1 MKITHLTAILALA
14 AFASSCANR
23 GIGPQG
29 GPVDSIPP
37 HIVKSIP
44 ENGTLNYQKKEIQL
58 RFDEYIQL
66 SNPSENILISPPQQ
80 KPAEITAVGKRI
92 KVALQEDLKENMTY
106 TIDFGE
112 AIQDNNEKN
121 PLKNYSFSFST
132 GEQIDSL
139 AIYGTLID
147 AENLNPLSGI
157 VVGFH
162 SDLAD
167 SSVSTRPFDR
177 IGRTNTDG
185 EFSILNIHQ
194 GTYRLYALDDVSR
207 DYVRQPGEGF
217 AFCDSLIV
225 PTIVVRSETDT
236 VWKDSLQGDSTIHY
250 ADSIYTAEYYF
261 YEPSDILLRFF
272 HEDKQH
278 QYFQR
283 IQRAERHRFT
293 LSFSAP
299 LRQMPELR
307 ALRPESDSLGKDTT
321 WRDFTQHILYQY
333 SPQKDTLICW
343 LTDSTVLNMD
353 SLRFALTYLKTDSAY
368 ALIPQT
374 DTLLAVFRQPQVPK
388 QKKKKQSTP
397 EKEIHQAG
405 KLGCN
410 AKQDF
415 HLADTLTITAPS
427 PLSTYSP
434 SGIHLAIKADTL
446 WQTLPFHLH
455 ATDSTYRKI
464 QILFDMQPAT
474 EYRLTIDS
482 AALYDIWKT
491 PFDRQSWTVKTRSLD
506 TYATLKVHLEPY
518 EPKAMLQLLD
528 GKDVPVLTT
537 SVANEGVLLTNLQ
550 PGAYYMRIF
559 IDSNDDGR
567 WTTGDWSL
575 HRQPEEVF
583 YFPKK
588 LNLRANWD
596 FEETFRWQE
605 LPLLEQKPRALI
617 PQPKKK

>member
-1 MKITHLTAILALA
+1 M
-14 AFASSCANR
+14 
-23 GIGPQG
+23 
-29 GPVDSIPP
+29 
-37 HIVKSIP
+37 
-44 ENGTLNYQKKEIQL
+44 
-58 RFDEYIQL
+58 
-66 SNPSENILISPPQQ
+66 
-80 KPAEITAVGKRI
+80 
-92 KVALQEDLKENMTY
+92 
-106 TIDFGE
+106 
-112 AIQDNNEKN
+112 
-121 PLKNYSFSFST
+121 
-132 GEQIDSL
+132 
-139 AIYGTLID
+139 
-147 AENLNPLSGI
+147 
-157 VVGFH
+157 
-162 SDLAD
+162 
-167 SSVSTRPFDR
+167 STRPFDR

-283 IQRAERHRFT
+283 VQRAERHRFT

-374 DTLLAVFRQPQVPK
+374 DTLLAVFRQPQMPK

-415 HLADTLTITAPS
+415 HLADTLTITAPG
-427 PLSTYSP
+427 PLSASMR
-434 SGIHLAIKADTL
+434 
-446 WQTLPFHLH
+446 QTPL
-455 ATDSTYRKI
+455 TESYR
-464 QILFDMQPAT
+464 
-474 EYRLTIDS
+474 YCLTCS
-482 AALYDIWKT
+482 
-491 PFDRQSWTVKTRSLD
+491 RQRNTV
-506 TYATLKVHLEPY
+506 
-518 EPKAMLQLLD
+518 
-528 GKDVPVLTT
+528 
-537 SVANEGVLLTNLQ
+537 
-550 PGAYYMRIF
+550 
-559 IDSNDDGR
+559 
-567 WTTGDWSL
+567 
-575 HRQPEEVF
+575 
-583 YFPKK
+583 
-588 LNLRANWD
+588 LR
-596 FEETFRWQE
+596 
-605 LPLLEQKPRALI
+605 
-617 PQPKKK
+617 